1 MSNASKKAALKVIT
15 TLHQAGHQA
24 LLAGGCVRDMLLDID
39 ANDYDVATSAHP
51 GQVAELFRKTLMVG
65 AQFGVVVVIMNKQQV
80 EVATFRNEAGY
91 ADGRRPDTVHF
102 TNDEEDALR
111 RDFTINGMFFDP
123 IEEKVI
129 DYVGGRQDLA
139 AGIIRAIGNPVER
152 FTEDHLR
159 MLRAVRFAAR
169 FDYQIE
175 PDTFRAIC
183 DHSAKIKKISAERI
197 AAELEKILTH
207 PNRLLGM
214 QMTQSSGLL
223 QHIFPHDPAKFT
235 DGINLLA
242 ELPNADFALALAAL
256 LINFDTKPVQKICR
270 HLKLS
275 NDVRKK
281 TSWLLDSLP
290 LLLDALPLTKGR
302 LKLWLANEYFDDL
315 LTLAYAR
322 ARQASAPTD
331 PLDRLTE
338 QITDLGDE
346 PVTPTPLL
354 DGNELMALGIPQGPL
369 LGKAAADTY
378 LAQLEGEFATKSAA
392 TEWVKHNLLK

>member
-1 MSNASKKAALKVIT
+1 MTIENKKAALKVIT

-24 LLAGGCVRDMLLDID
+24 LLAGGCVRDMLLNID

-51 GQVAELFRKTLMVG
+51 DQVAKLFRKTLMVG
-65 AQFGVVVVIMNKQQV
+65 AQFGVVVVVLNKQQI
-80 EVATFRNEAGY
+80 EVATFRNDGGY

-102 TNDEEDALR
+102 TNAEEDALR

-129 DYVGGRQDLA
+129 DYVNGQQDLA

-175 PDTFRAIC
+175 PDTWQAVC
-183 DHSAKIKKISAERI
+183 DHAAMIKKISAERI
-197 AAELEKILTH
+197 ATELEKILTH

-223 QHIFPHDPAKFT
+223 DHIIPHDQEKIT

-242 ELPNADFALALAAL
+242 ELPNADFALALAAV
-256 LINFDTKPVQKICR
+256 LINLATKSVQKICR
-270 HLKLS
+270 DLKLS
-275 NDVRKK
+275 NDIRKK
-281 TSWLLDSLP
+281 TTWLLESLP
-290 LLLDALPLTKGR
+290 MLFDALPLTKGR
-302 LKLWLANEYFDDL
+302 LKLWLANEFFNDL
-315 LTLAYAR
+315 LTIAYAR
-322 ARQASAPTD
+322 MRQNNQSTES
-331 PLDRLTE
+331 LDQLSQ
-338 QITDLGDE
+338 QITNLGDE
-346 PVTPTPLL
+346 PIAPTPLL
-354 DGNELMALGIPQGPL
+354 DGNELMALGIPQGPQ
-369 LGKAAADTY
+369 LGKAVAQTY
-378 LAQLEGEFATKSAA
+378 LAQLEGEITSKSQAI
-392 TEWVKHNLLK
+392 EWVKANIL

>member
-1 MSNASKKAALKVIT
+1 MTIENKKAALKVIT

-24 LLAGGCVRDMLLDID
+24 LLAGGCVRDMLLNID

-51 GQVAELFRKTLMVG
+51 DQVAKLFRKTLMVG
-65 AQFGVVVVIMNKQQV
+65 AQFGVVVIILNKQQI
-80 EVATFRNEAGY
+80 EVATFRNDGGY
-91 ADGRRPDTVHF
+91 ADGRRPDSVHF
-102 TNDEEDALR
+102 TNAEEDAQR
-111 RDFTINGMFFDP
+111 RDFTINGMFYDP
-123 IEEKVI
+123 IEDKVI
-129 DYVGGRQDLA
+129 DYVNGQPDLA

-175 PDTFRAIC
+175 PDTFNAIC
-183 DHSAKIKKISAERI
+183 DHAEKIKKISAERI

-214 QMTQSSGLL
+214 QMTQSSGMLD
-223 QHIFPHDPAKFT
+223 HIIPYDQTKLT
-235 DGINLLA
+235 DGINLLN
-242 ELPNADFALALAAL
+242 ELPKADFALALAAV
-256 LINFDTKPVQKICR
+256 LINLDAKAVQNICR
-270 HLKLS
+270 DLKLS

-281 TSWLLDSLP
+281 TAWLLISLP
-290 LLLDALPLTKGR
+290 ELLDALPLTKGN

-315 LTLAYAR
+315 LTLVYAR
-322 ARQASAPTD
+322 TCQTGRPTD
-331 PLDRLTE
+331 PLDRLAQ

-346 PVTPTPLL
+346 EITPVPLL

-369 LGKAAADTY
+369 LGKAVAQTY
-378 LAQLEGEFATKSAA
+378 LAQLEGQITTKASA
-392 TEWVKHNLLK
+392 TEWVKCNLI